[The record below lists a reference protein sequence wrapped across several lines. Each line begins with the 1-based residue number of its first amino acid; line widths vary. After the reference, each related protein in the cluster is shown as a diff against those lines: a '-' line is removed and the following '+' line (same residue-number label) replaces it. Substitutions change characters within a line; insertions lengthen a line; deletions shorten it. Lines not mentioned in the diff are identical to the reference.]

1 MMEVD
6 KNKTRT
12 DEAWERLY
20 ARFETDCLLT
30 ADAGHGWETH
40 RRLYLKWGSV
50 AAAVV
55 AGIVCFAA
63 WWTVSEQGGDSRSLL
78 TEENREKPAL
88 VKTLEDGSVVYLA
101 QESTLKYPEHFAK
114 DKREVNL
121 QGEAFFDVAK
131 KPEQAFTVETKRVR
145 VEVLGTAFSV
155 RSNEEGTFSLSVKRG
170 KVKVLLKQDEQT
182 VFVEAGETVTLQ
194 AGNLLVSETGNPE
207 LFDRYT
213 GNIRFKDECLKDV
226 LHAINK
232 ESAGR
237 QIEVA
242 SPTLGKRRLTV
253 EFSNNSPESV
263 AELICWTFDLKCTR
277 QGNRLILSEQ

>member
-6 KNKTRT
+6 KKKTRT
-12 DEAWERLY
+12 DEAWVRLY
-20 ARFETDCLLT
+20 ARFETDCLLP
-30 ADAGHGWETH
+30 ADAEHAPAMH

-50 AAAVV
+50 AAAVI

-63 WWTVSEQGGDSRSLL
+63 WWAVPEQGGDSRSLL
-78 TEENREKPAL
+78 TEENREKPTL

-101 QESTLKYPEHFAK
+101 QESTLKYPEHFAE

-131 KPEQAFTVETKRVR
+131 KPEQAFTIETARVR
-145 VEVLGTAFSV
+145 VEVLGTAFNV
-155 RSNEEGTFSLSVKRG
+155 RSNEGAPFSLSVKRG
-170 KVKVLLKQDEQT
+170 KVKVLLKQEEQT
-182 VFVEAGETVTLQ
+182 VFVEAGETVILQ
-194 AGNLLVSETGNPE
+194 GGSLLVSETENPE

-213 GNIRFKDECLKDV
+213 SNIRFKDECLEDV
-226 LHAINK
+226 LCAINK
-232 ESAGR
+232 ESAGW
-237 QIEVA
+237 QIEAA

>member
-6 KNKTRT
+6 KKKTRT
-12 DEAWERLY
+12 DEAWVRLY
-20 ARFETDCLLT
+20 ARLETDCLLP
-30 ADAGHGWETH
+30 ADAEHAPAMH

-50 AAAVV
+50 SAAVI
-55 AGIVCFAA
+55 A
-63 WWTVSEQGGDSRSLL
+63 E
-78 TEENREKPAL
+78 
-88 VKTLEDGSVVYLA
+88 
-101 QESTLKYPEHFAK
+101 

-131 KPEQAFTVETKRVR
+131 KPEQAFTIETARVR
-145 VEVLGTAFSV
+145 VEVLGTAFNV
-155 RSNEEGTFSLSVKRG
+155 RSNEGAPFSLSVKRG
-170 KVKVLLKQDEQT
+170 KVKVLLKQEEQT
-182 VFVEAGETVTLQ
+182 VFVEAGETVILQ
-194 AGNLLVSETGNPE
+194 GGSLLVSETENPE

-213 GNIRFKDECLKDV
+213 SNIRFKDECLEDV
-226 LHAINK
+226 LRAINK
-232 ESAGR
+232 ESAGW
-237 QIEVA
+237 QIEAA

>member
-6 KNKTRT
+6 KKKTRT
-12 DEAWERLY
+12 DEAWVRLY
-20 ARFETDCLLT
+20 ARFETDCLLP
-30 ADAGHGWETH
+30 ADAEHASATH

-50 AAAVV
+50 SAAVI
-55 AGIVCFAA
+55 AGIE
-63 WWTVSEQGGDSRSLL
+63 TNRRITPKDSRSLL
-78 TEENREKPAL
+78 TEENREKPTL
-88 VKTLEDGSVVYLA
+88 VKTLEDGSVVYLV
-101 QESTLKYPEHFAK
+101 QESTLKYPEHFAE

-131 KPEQAFTVETKRVR
+131 KPEQAFTIETARVR
-145 VEVLGTAFSV
+145 VEVLGTAFNV
-155 RSNEEGTFSLSVKRG
+155 RSNEGVPFSLSVKRG
-170 KVKVLLKQDEQT
+170 KVKVLLKQEEQT
-182 VFVEAGETVTLQ
+182 VFVEAGETVILQ
-194 AGNLLVSETGNPE
+194 GGSLLVSETENPE

-213 GNIRFKDECLKDV
+213 SNIRFKDECLEDV
-226 LHAINK
+226 LRAINK
-232 ESAGR
+232 ESAGW
-237 QIEVA
+237 QIEAA

>member
-6 KNKTRT
+6 KKKTRT

-30 ADAGHGWETH
+30 ADAAHSPATH

-55 AGIVCFAA
+55 AGMVCFAA
-63 WWTVSEQGGDSRSLL
+63 WWAVPEQDGENRNLL

-101 QESTLKYPEHFAK
+101 QESTLRYPEHFAE

-131 KPEQAFTVETKRVR
+131 KPEQTFMIETERVR
-145 VEVLGTAFSV
+145 VEVLGTAFNV
-155 RSNEEGTFSLSVKRG
+155 RSNEGIPFSLSVKRG
-170 KVKVLLKQDEQT
+170 RVKVLLKQDEQT

-194 AGNLLVSETGNPE
+194 AGSLLVSETGNPG
-207 LFDRYT
+207 LFDRYLK
-213 GNIRFKDECLKDV
+213 NIRFKDECLEDV
-226 LHAINK
+226 LRAINK
-232 ESAGR
+232 ESADW
-237 QIEVA
+237 QIEAA
-242 SPTLGKRRLTV
+242 SPALGKRRLTV

-263 AELICWTFDLKCTR
+263 AELMCWTFNLKCTR